1 MAFHR
6 ANYLMGRCLLPFH
19 PNNLYPN
26 VQSKEC
32 QTVEA
37 KERCYRLNQ
46 QLSFNKRHRAVEL
59 PTLHPGDH
67 VWVRDQDRHGLI
79 LGKTKQPCSYLLDT
93 NKGTLRRNRSA
104 LVVTTK
110 CPVVDQSTEDLP
122 SETTT
127 APNPTLPS
135 LIPPPQQS
143 QQTPRKPTAGQAMMT
158 TPETAPAAES
168 PHGQCT
174 NILLLV
180 QEEL

>member
-1 MAFHR
+1 M
-6 ANYLMGRCLLPFH
+6 
-19 PNNLYPN
+19 
-26 VQSKEC
+26 
-32 QTVEA
+32 EA
-37 KERCYRLNQ
+37 KERSYRLNQ
-46 QLSFNKRHRAVEL
+46 QLSFNKHHRVVEL

-79 LGKTKQPCSYLLDT
+79 LGKTEQPHSYLVDT

-110 CPVVDQSTEDLP
+110 RPVGAQSTKDLP

-135 LIPPPQQS
+135 PIPPLQQS
-143 QQTPRKPTAGQAMMT
+143 QQTPRKPTAGQAMLP

-174 NILLLV
+174 NTLTTRSGRVVRPPERLDL
-180 QEEL
+180 